1 MSQVHR
7 RLHGTF
13 PPNTVIK
20 DHAYACLHPLFAG
33 VGDVSLEEEEEN
45 GYYDYNDNDFHD
57 SYSPPPTEEYA
68 ADEIN
73 RKAVALFDFQPE
85 NDNEVAL
92 SEGQVIW
99 ILYRHGQGWLVA
111 EDPETGENG
120 LVPEE
125 YVEIYNDDEDVPKPF
140 LPQILKMDHE
150 EESEWVDTDYED
162 DHADIN
168 DLLQTMKDAAI
179 EK

>member
-1 MSQVHR
+1 MSHVHR
-7 RLHGTF
+7 RLYGPF
-13 PPNTVIK
+13 PPNTAIK
-20 DHAYACLHPLFAG
+20 DHAYALLHPLYSG
-33 VGDVSLEEEEEN
+33 VGDVSLDEEN
-45 GYYDYNDNDFHD
+45 GYYDSNDNDFHD
-57 SYSPPPTEEYA
+57 SHLPQPAEEYA

-92 SEGQVIW
+92 TEGQVIW

-125 YVEIYNDDEDVPKPF
+125 YVDIYNEEEDVPQQF
-140 LPQILKMDHE
+140 LPQILQMNRED
-150 EESEWVDTDYED
+150 ESEWVDTDYED
-162 DHADIN
+162 DHEDISE
-168 DLLQTMKDAAI
+168 LVQTMKGAALK
-179 EK
+179 E